1 MMKTI
6 LKFPVYV
13 EIDSEN
19 IDRSLVSLRAKEILY
34 PHLLRYLASAKYRKE
49 VLDKLSKLLGST
61 VDVTVLT
68 EIDVLRKAG
77 LFQEPSSTKVD
88 NEKV

>member
-1 MMKTI
+1 MKTI

-13 EIDSEN
+13 EIDSGN
-19 IDRSLVSLRAKEILY
+19 IDRSLVSQRAKEILY

-49 VLDKLSKLLGST
+49 VLEQLSKLLGCS
-61 VDVTVLT
+61 VDVSVLT

-77 LFQEPSSTKVD
+77 MFQEPSSTKID
-88 NEKV
+88 KE